1 MFDQGRIPG
10 TDTWMPVSENPEAE
24 ENVAGVLIVR
34 IRENL
39 DFGK

>member
-1 MFDQGRIPG
+1 
-10 TDTWMPVSENPEAE
+10 MPVSENPEAE
-24 ENVAGVLIVR
+24 ESVAGVLIVR